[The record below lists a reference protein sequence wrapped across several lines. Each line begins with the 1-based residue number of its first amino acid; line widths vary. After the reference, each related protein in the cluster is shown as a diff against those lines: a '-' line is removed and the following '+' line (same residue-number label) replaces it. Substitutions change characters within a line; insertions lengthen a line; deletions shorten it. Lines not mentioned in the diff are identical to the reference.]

1 MSKAQHRRAARRAVT
16 RHRLLGILG
25 LAAGA
30 AGMAAVVVTV
40 KPLPDV
46 SAAGSNALL
55 QLNRWLVS
63 AGDTFLAVLA
73 GTTLVGLVAYF
84 ASPKMREIVRLT
96 AAPPEARGVARYLL
110 PPLLIATV
118 AMGVSLGDE
127 AGRGAGEPIK
137 QLLTQA
143 GADPQHVSVLL
154 PNKDTLPFNY
164 AAIPRE
170 LLAEAPATAVPIRLH
185 LGSASNPELSVNP
198 SSAAI
203 ITVPDAM
210 WKTIGGRVTDTSVA
224 TTAQFAHVGD
234 TVRVEDHPLVVERTV
249 DWYPGLDRTAAVLPE
264 RAYAEVAH
272 ATDPYSAVLLL
283 DSNASRWAESASHD
297 PFAVM
302 SLTTWLDRYDSF
314 WRRSV
319 SPLSMEYLLCLLIV
333 GAVAS
338 GFIRSS
344 DILRRRRQLA
354 VQHILG
360 VSKRTLI
367 AAEYVRAV
375 LDTAVAT
382 LLAAPLAIALI
393 AITNSSQ
400 YGVAVV
406 VKPAVIGAGA
416 LLLGCSM
423 ILSVSSAAG
432 MLWRMDAV
440 NEVR

>member
-127 AGRGAGEPIK
+127 AGRGAGNRSNSSS
-137 QLLTQA
+137 LQA

-198 SSAAI
+198 VEVRPSSRCP
-203 ITVPDAM
+203 TQC
-210 WKTIGGRVTDTSVA
+210 GRRSVAVSLIPLA

-272 ATDPYSAVLLL
+272 ATDPTALSHCLIQTPAVG
-283 DSNASRWAESASHD
+283 RKVH
-297 PFAVM
+297 
-302 SLTTWLDRYDSF
+302 LT
-314 WRRSV
+314 
-319 SPLSMEYLLCLLIV
+319 
-333 GAVAS
+333 
-338 GFIRSS
+338 IRSRS
-344 DILRRRRQLA
+344 C
-354 VQHILG
+354 
-360 VSKRTLI
+360 
-367 AAEYVRAV
+367 
-375 LDTAVAT
+375 
-382 LLAAPLAIALI
+382 P
-393 AITNSSQ
+393 
-400 YGVAVV
+400 
-406 VKPAVIGAGA
+406 
-416 LLLGCSM
+416 
-423 ILSVSSAAG
+423 
-432 MLWRMDAV
+432 
-440 NEVR
+440 